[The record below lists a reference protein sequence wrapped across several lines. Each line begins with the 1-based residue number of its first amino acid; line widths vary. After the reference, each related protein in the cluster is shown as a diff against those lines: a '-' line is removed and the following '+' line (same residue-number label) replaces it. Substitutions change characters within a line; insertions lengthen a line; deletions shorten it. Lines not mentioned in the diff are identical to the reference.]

1 MTSAPLVSIIIPSYN
16 YGFVI
21 AETIASLQRQTITD
35 WEAIIVDDGSRDN
48 TEEVVKPL
56 AAQDARVTYI
66 KQVNAGVSAARNQA
80 IKLAKGKF
88 IQFLDADDLLSPQK
102 LEIHINYL
110 LAHPEESIVFSNIRF
125 FRHNTPDK
133 LQYSMDGNG
142 VAELDSS
149 SLTASEAV
157 ERMFAHNIVAI
168 CAPLFRREVMD
179 KVGLYDE
186 LLTSLEDWE
195 YWFRAAIHGYGFAYL
210 DDDRA
215 LALIRVH
222 KISLSWNWDNMT
234 ANRSRL
240 RDNMQGYITEFVAD
254 EAEKQRLLKK
264 NQESAILYLGFSVFM
279 NIKFYNI
286 WWGVKKA
293 VKWSY
298 KFNKYRY
305 FLMGSAHSM
314 KVRIKTALAA
324 TKQEQPIG

>member
-1 MTSAPLVSIIIPSYN
+1 MVSAPLVSIIIPSYN

-48 TEEVVKPL
+48 TEEVVTPL
-56 AAQDARVTYI
+56 AAQDARITYI
-66 KQVNAGVSAARNQA
+66 RQVNAGVSAARNQA
-80 IKLAKGKF
+80 IKRAKGKF
-88 IQFLDADDLLSPQK
+88 IQFLDADDLLTPQK
-102 LEIHINYL
+102 LEIHTAYL
-110 LAHPEESIVFSNIRF
+110 LEHPAESIVFSNIRF
-125 FRHNTPDK
+125 FRHDTPDK

-142 VAELDSS
+142 VAEVDSV
-149 SLTASEAV
+149 SLTASQALEH
-157 ERMFAHNIVAI
+157 MFAHNIVAI

-195 YWFRAAIHGYGFAYL
+195 YWFRAAIHGYGFSYL

-222 KISLSWNWDNMT
+222 KTSLSWNWDNMT

-240 RDNMQGYITEFVAD
+240 RDNMQGYITALITD
-254 EAEKQRLLKK
+254 EQEKQRLLKK

-286 WWGVKKA
+286 WWGVKNA
-293 VKWSY
+293 IRWSY

-305 FLMGSAHSM
+305 FLMGSAYSI
-314 KVRIKTALAA
+314 KVRVKSALTTEKERKTA
-324 TKQEQPIG
+324 